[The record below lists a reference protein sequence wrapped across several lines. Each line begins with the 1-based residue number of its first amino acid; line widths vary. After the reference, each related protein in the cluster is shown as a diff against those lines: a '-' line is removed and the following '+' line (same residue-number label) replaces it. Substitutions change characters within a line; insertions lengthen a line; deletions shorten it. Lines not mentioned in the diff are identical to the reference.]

1 MKERSKISEEVRR
14 SIKVT
19 EWSMEVFGGRSSAV
33 PPSAHEHELTILK
46 LKTSSSKWQFWV
58 YVYPDGTQKLPI
70 RDLPEFTQIHMG
82 ISACQL
88 PALLHL
94 LNSPQGVEA
103 SYWKTSSGAVF
114 ADVHATFKRSTTRK
128 S

>member
-1 MKERSKISEEVRR
+1 MKARSKITKEAPC

-33 PPSAHEHELTILK
+33 PPAAQEHELTVLK
-46 LKTSSSKWQFWV
+46 LISSSSKWQFWV
-58 YVYPDGTQKLPI
+58 FVYPDGTQKLPI
-70 RDLPEFTQIHMG
+70 HYLPKVTQIHMG

-103 SYWKTSSGAVF
+103 SYWKTSSGTVF
-114 ADVHATFKRSTTRK
+114 ADVHAGFKRSTTRK
-128 S
+128 P